1 MKTRLA
7 APQMLGIAGTAVAL
21 LMFSC
26 IFVEGDD
33 IYTWTDNNGTVHIS
47 QTPHKGARKLKTREE
62 NRDEQEAVQDDKRA
76 ILFLGG
82 INDTKYFLDRESVQ
96 TFANDRNKYRFNLYV
111 DDKMYTCTAW
121 AYPSGVV
128 GLKPQIGL
136 PDLVQRA
143 LRIALLGK

>member
-1 MKTRLA
+1 MKTRFA
-7 APQMLGIAGTAVAL
+7 APKMLGIIGTVVVL
-21 LMFSC
+21 LMLSC

-33 IYTWTDNNGTVHIS
+33 IYTLTDSNGTVHIS

-62 NRDEQEAVQDDKRA
+62 KLDEQEAVPNNNKA

-111 DDKMYTCTAW
+111 DEKMYTCTAW
-121 AYPSGVV
+121 AYSSGII
-128 GLKPQIGL
+128 GMKPQIGL

>member
-1 MKTRLA
+1 MKTRFA
-7 APQMLGIAGTAVAL
+7 APGMIGIICTVVVL

-26 IFVEGDD
+26 IFVAGDD
-33 IYTWTDNNGTVHIS
+33 IYTWTDSNGTVHIS
-47 QTPHKGARKLKTREE
+47 QTPHKGARKLKSREE
-62 NRDEQEAVQDDKRA
+62 KQDEQEAVPNNNRA

-121 AYPSGVV
+121 AHASGII
-128 GLKPQIGL
+128 GMKPQIGL